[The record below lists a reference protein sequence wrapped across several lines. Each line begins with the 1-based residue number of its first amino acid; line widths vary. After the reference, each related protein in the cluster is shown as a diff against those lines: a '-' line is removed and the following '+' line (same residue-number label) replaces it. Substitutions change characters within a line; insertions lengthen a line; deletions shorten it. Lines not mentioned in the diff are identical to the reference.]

1 MKRFF
6 IIVCII
12 LIFSSVSAQE
22 TADIG
27 IWGGVG
33 SYFGDM
39 TQIDQVSSLNPNVG
53 AFFRYNFNSRLSLR
67 TSLMVGT
74 IGATGYYEADPWEFD
89 KFMTDV
95 SVMGEFNFFRY
106 IIGSKRH
113 SMTTYLM
120 GGLGTSLY
128 NYTYDWLQQRP
139 TDVIRLSPMLYYLNN
154 GHLSALPLDIRAEL
168 LINKE
173 ESVIGLNVPIGFGFK
188 FNIGERMGVGVE
200 AILRKYFNDKVDDL
214 DDPRK
219 YFVVTSYDDGGLP
232 ESGTWQSYNTFL
244 HNNDFTFH
252 LGIHLTYRFYRGDQ
266 ECPVYENIN

>member
-6 IIVCII
+6 LIVCSI
-12 LIFSSVSAQE
+12 LTFSSISAQE

-33 SYFGDM
+33 SYLGDM
-39 TQIDQVSSLNPNVG
+39 TQIDQASSLNPNVG
-53 AFFRYNFNSRLSLR
+53 VFFRYNFNSRLSLR
-67 TSLMVGT
+67 TSLMAGT
-74 IGATGYYEADPWEFD
+74 IGATGKYEADPWEFD

-120 GGLGTSLY
+120 SGLGTSLY
-128 NYTYDWLQQRP
+128 KYTYDPAL
-139 TDVIRLSPMLYYLNN
+139 LSPMVYYLNN
-154 GHLSALPLDIRAEL
+154 EQLGIVPAEIHDE
-168 LINKE
+168 LILEKE
-173 ESVIGLNVPIGFGFK
+173 ESIIGLNVPIGFGFK
-188 FNIGERMGVGVE
+188 FNIGERMGIGIE

-219 YFVVTSYDDGGLP
+219 FYSLTDGPNG
-232 ESGTWQSYNTFL
+232 SSQGAWKSYNTFL
-244 HNNDFTFH
+244 HNNDFTYH

-266 ECPVYENIN
+266 ECPVYENIK